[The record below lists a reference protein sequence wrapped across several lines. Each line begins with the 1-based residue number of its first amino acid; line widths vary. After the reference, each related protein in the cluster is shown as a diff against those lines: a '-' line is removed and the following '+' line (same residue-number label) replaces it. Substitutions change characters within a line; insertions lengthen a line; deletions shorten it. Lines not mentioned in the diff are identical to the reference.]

1 MKNKIVKIPK
11 SSIEFSN
18 NGKVVLI
25 AGPCVIESEKFTVSI
40 AEKIAKIA
48 QSKKIQFIF
57 KASYDKANRTAI
69 TSFRGPG
76 IKKGLAILAKIKK
89 EFSLPILTDVHSV
102 SDVEMA
108 CEVVDILQIPAFLCR
123 QTDLLVA
130 VAKTK
135 KIVNVKKGQFLS
147 PNEIVNVVEK
157 IEACGNKNILLT
169 ERGFSFGYGNLVADM
184 RSLHEMKKTSYPVI
198 FDATHSVQMPGANGK
213 SSGGNKDYIFPLAR
227 AASAVGIAGIFV
239 EVHPQPSKAL
249 SDGPNSL
256 SLSELSEFIDQIN
269 CIDDVVKP
277 FFGGNI

>member
-1 MKNKIVKIPK
+1 
-11 SSIEFSN
+11 
-18 NGKVVLI
+18 
-25 AGPCVIESEKFTVSI
+25 
-40 AEKIAKIA
+40 
-48 QSKKIQFIF
+48 
-57 KASYDKANRTAI
+57 
-69 TSFRGPG
+69 
-76 IKKGLAILAKIKK
+76 
-89 EFSLPILTDVHSV
+89 
-102 SDVEMA
+102 
-108 CEVVDILQIPAFLCR
+108 
-123 QTDLLVA
+123 
-130 VAKTK
+130 
-135 KIVNVKKGQFLS
+135 
-147 PNEIVNVVEK
+147 
-157 IEACGNKNILLT
+157 
-169 ERGFSFGYGNLVADM
+169 M

>member
-1 MKNKIVKIPK
+1 MLKY
-11 SSIEFSN
+11 
-18 NGKVVLI
+18 
-25 AGPCVIESEKFTVSI
+25 
-40 AEKIAKIA
+40 
-48 QSKKIQFIF
+48 Q
-57 KASYDKANRTAI
+57 
-69 TSFRGPG
+69 
-76 IKKGLAILAKIKK
+76 
-89 EFSLPILTDVHSV
+89 
-102 SDVEMA
+102 
-108 CEVVDILQIPAFLCR
+108 
-123 QTDLLVA
+123 
-130 VAKTK
+130 TK